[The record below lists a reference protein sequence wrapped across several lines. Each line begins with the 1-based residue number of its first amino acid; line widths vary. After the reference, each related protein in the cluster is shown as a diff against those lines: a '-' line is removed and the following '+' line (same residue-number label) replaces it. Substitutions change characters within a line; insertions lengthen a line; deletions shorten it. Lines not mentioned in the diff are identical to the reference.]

1 MAVEHWMSNELREI
15 TPHLTGQ
22 QWDGIMTI
30 VKAELD
36 GRTITDLLFSAD
48 APCARSTYYG
58 RWEKGSGKTRKSQ
71 PGWLDNSYF
80 TQALAWARRDYR
92 AWLMEHGTAEAMQ
105 VLSRAAAPSARELER
120 QVVGDRVAVEVLSQQ
135 LDQAVKKKNE
145 LQITKLA
152 QALGASQLSDAL
164 PALVRALDHEWEPET
179 QATLIEAVGCIASPL
194 NVDRQKAG
202 MGILD
207 RLDDTA
213 VKAVISET
221 RDSVSTIDLSGI
233 PDEVVDFFAGLL
245 PGPDDRPGGGDQ
257 EIPKGKA

>member
-1 MAVEHWMSNELREI
+1 MSDELREI

-22 QWDGIMTI
+22 QWAGIMQI
-30 VKAELD
+30 VQAELD
-36 GRTITDLLFSAD
+36 GKTQTSVLRSEN
-48 APCARSTYYG
+48 APCNYSTFYG
-58 RWEKGSGKTRKSQ
+58 RWKKGSGKTKKSQ
-71 PGWLDNSYF
+71 KGWVDNLYF
-80 TQALAWARRDYR
+80 VQALAWARRDYR
-92 AWLMEHGTAEAMQ
+92 SWLMEKGTAEAMQ

-120 QVVGDRVAVEVLSQQ
+120 QVVGDQAAVEVLSQQ
-135 LDQAVKKKNE
+135 LDQAVEKKNE
-145 LQITKLA
+145 FQITKLA

-179 QATLIEAVGCIASPL
+179 QAALFEAVGSIASPL

-257 EIPKGKA
+257 EIPEGKE